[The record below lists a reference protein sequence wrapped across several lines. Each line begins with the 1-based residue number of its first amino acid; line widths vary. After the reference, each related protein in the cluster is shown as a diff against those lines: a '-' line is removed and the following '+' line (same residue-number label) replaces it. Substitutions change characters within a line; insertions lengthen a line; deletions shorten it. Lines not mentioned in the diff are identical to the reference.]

1 MPTAITLALALAW
14 MRDSIGKFYNPDNA
28 HGYQCKDWA
37 DAFCLFLFG
46 NWVNTI
52 RPGNGADV
60 FDNANPEFFV
70 KVRNDP
76 SKPEQVPPPGSIV
89 SIAGSRAVP
98 EGHVAGVLAS
108 DAGGMDVVQM
118 NGYTQQAA
126 HRARL
131 DYTGLI
137 GWLIPKYATTTT
149 PEEIDMTK
157 DELKEVIREELAAAI
172 VEGESGKRDAGP
184 LFQLADDLRWLRAT
198 FTTGEAGKREAG
210 EALRLIL
217 EAASK

>member
-1 MPTAITLALALAW
+1 MKTAITLAVALVW
-14 MRDSIGKFYNPDNA
+14 MRDSVGRYYNPDNA
-28 HGYQCKDWA
+28 HGYQCKDWG
-37 DAFCLFLFG
+37 DAFCIFLFG

-60 FDNANPEFFV
+60 FDNANPEFFI

-76 SKPEQVPPPGSIV
+76 NRPDQVPPPGSIV

-108 DAGGMDVVQM
+108 DALGMDVVQM
-118 NGYTQQAA
+118 NGYTQEPA

-137 GWLIPKYATTTT
+137 GWIIPKYAALNTT
-149 PEEIDMTK
+149 
-157 DELKEVIREELAAAI
+157 
-172 VEGESGKRDAGP
+172 
-184 LFQLADDLRWLRAT
+184 Q
-198 FTTGEAGKREAG
+198 EAGKKLTPEQDYMLRQLFAVFFNKKDGKGDNASIVGG
-210 EALRLIL
+210 EALDDLINKNDL
-217 EAASK
+217 GILAAIDKLRADLAKVAK